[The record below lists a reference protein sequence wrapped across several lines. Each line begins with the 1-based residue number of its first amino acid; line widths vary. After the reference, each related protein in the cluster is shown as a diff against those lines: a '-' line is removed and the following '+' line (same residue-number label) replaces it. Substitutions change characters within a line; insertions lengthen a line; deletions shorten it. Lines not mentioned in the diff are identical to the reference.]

1 MMETIL
7 YVGLLIIVAFVAG
20 VVGYEIRNFQLR
32 RELKKAVAESG
43 VAKELKEIAKAKE
56 KAK

>member
-20 VVGYEIRNFQLR
+20 VVGYEIRDFQLR
-32 RELKKAVAESG
+32 REIKRLIRREDIRKMLG
-43 VAKELKEIAKAKE
+43 ELEGE
-56 KAK
+56 NGGP